1 MAEFDK
7 DGNLIPGTSTIKP
20 DKWDGP
26 VNPETSILDK
36 NGIAFQVEVNG
47 GASAGPLK
55 DLYQNPYSQK
65 ALYYPRDL
73 GQLDKGHSVQF
84 DIKDV
89 VPLEFSQVA
98 SSISNFAGKAYNSA
112 ASAVSSG
119 LNSITNEN
127 NFTSA
132 EQVKTNSL
140 GFINSAVSG
149 TQKFFTDVG
158 KSGILEAKTPA
169 PKISSTIR
177 LYMPDSL
184 SFGYSAQYDKLS
196 VAEAINS
203 VPLIGQVS
211 KAATSFLSDNELGK
225 MASAKIGYTFNPQQ
239 QTMFEGVDFR
249 EFEFEFIFTPTSR
262 DEAIVVQNI
271 IKELRRAAAPTKVV
285 AAAGFFWVPPSIF
298 NISFFFNQQPN
309 YSIPPI
315 RPCVLQS
322 VVANLAPNGWA
333 AMNDGSP
340 VQTTLSLSFKE
351 LDLVDR
357 ESIKQELTMS

>member
-1 MAEFDK
+1 MADLTKEQLEATYKQQQAQGQTANAKTD
-7 DGNLIPGTSTIKP
+7 
-20 DKWDGP
+20 
-26 VNPETSILDK
+26 
-36 NGIAFQVEVNG
+36 
-47 GASAGPLK
+47 GPLK
-55 DLYQNPYSQK
+55 ELYQNPYRQS

-73 GQLDKGHSVQF
+73 GQLDKGHSIQF

-89 VPLEFSQVA
+89 VPKDFSQMA
-98 SSISNFAGKAYNSA
+98 SDISNFAKKGYDA
-112 ASAVSSG
+112 ASSSASKG
-119 LNSITNEN
+119 LDALNTEVP
-127 NFTSA
+127 FTSA
-132 EQVKTNSL
+132 ESAKAAATS
-140 GFINSAVSG
+140 FINSAVTG
-149 TQKFFTDVG
+149 TQKLFTSVG
-158 KSGILEAKTPA
+158 KSGLLDAKSPA
-169 PKISSTIR
+169 PKLSSTIR

-203 VPLIGQVS
+203 VPLIGSIS

-225 MASAKIGYTFNPQQ
+225 MAANKIGYTFNPQQ

-262 DEAIVVQNI
+262 DEAIAVQNI
-271 IKELRRAAAPTKVV
+271 IKEFRRAASPTKVV

-298 NISFFFNQQPN
+298 NISFFFNQEPN

-333 AMNDGSP
+333 AMKDGSP

-357 ESIKQELTMS
+357 ESIMNESTMS